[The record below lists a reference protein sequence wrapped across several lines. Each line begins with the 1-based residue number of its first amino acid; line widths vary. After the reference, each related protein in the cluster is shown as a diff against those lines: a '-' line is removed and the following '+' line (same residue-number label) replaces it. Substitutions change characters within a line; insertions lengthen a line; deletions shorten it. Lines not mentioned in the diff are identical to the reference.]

1 MVYVKV
7 LTIGRTGNR
16 HKMNLQDRQV
26 WSRLADAVVL
36 LALAHRADASAL
48 HFRQLDHTP
57 LQGRMYLFLRILRT

>member
-1 MVYVKV
+1 
-7 LTIGRTGNR
+7 
-16 HKMNLQDRQV
+16 MNLQDRQV

-57 LQGRMYLFLRILRT
+57 LQGRMYLLLRILRT